1 VTGALLCS
9 VLFCAA
15 FDLHSY
21 SYLDL
26 MTHPLSSPSL
36 CITLTAH
43 YAKWAAAVKDLM
55 ARPRTAIRYA
65 TRFPAPLYWHRNS
78 FLTHPGPEGD
88 EESGGADGEEGSSR
102 GLSTVSGN
110 TFGFLSPKISM
121 GRGIAV
127 SAVRAALTDL
137 KIKKPF
143 IVTGSGGF
151 NRLKDSLFIPAG
163 AVSTST
169 GVDYPGLFCISGEPT
184 VEDAKEA
191 TARALAAGCDGVLSV
206 GEC

>member
-1 VTGALLCS
+1 MAS
-9 VLFCAA
+9 
-15 FDLHSY
+15 
-21 SYLDL
+21 
-26 MTHPLSSPSL
+26 
-36 CITLTAH
+36 TAH
-43 YAKWAAAVKDLM
+43 YATWAATVKDLM

-78 FLTHPGPEGD
+78 FLTHTGSEGD
-88 EESGGADGEEGSSR
+88 EESEGASR

-110 TFGFLSPKISM
+110 AFGFLSPKISM

-127 SAVRAALTDL
+127 SAVQAALKDL

-163 AVSTST
+163 AVSSST
-169 GVDYPGLFCISGEPT
+169 GADYPGLFCISGEPT
-184 VEDAKEA
+184 VEDAREA

-206 GEC
+206 GRCSAVCYLVHSFRCALNVTSS